1 MEKLNINNQDILE
14 TIYELEK
21 NKGKAR
27 LTDIALKLKFSKSR
41 TNQEIKKL
49 ISMGLIHEDK
59 YGPIVLTKLGLF
71 EAERIMFTHLLIKT
85 FLKSH
90 LGLDEAIS
98 EKDACAIEHII
109 SEETIKAMVKHLE
122 KDLDN
127 IGDFNLI
134 EAEEYLVKKKRLSEL
149 KVGQKARILKIEG
162 LRSIKKRIMEFG
174 IIKGEIIELIG
185 VAPFGDPLSY
195 KLNDFNLSLRIKE
208 ADNVIVELIEEV

>member
-27 LTDIALKLKFSKSR
+27 LTDIALKLEFSKSR

-49 ISMGLIHEDK
+49 ISMGLVQEDK

-85 FLKSH
+85 FLKNH
-90 LGLDEAIS
+90 LGLDEETS
-98 EKDACAIEHII
+98 ERDACAIEHII
-109 SEETIKAMVKHLE
+109 SEETIKAIVKHLE

-127 IGDFNLI
+127 IGDFNLT

-149 KVGQKARILKIEG
+149 KIGQKAKILKIEG
-162 LRSIKKRIMEFG
+162 IRSIKKRIMEFG
-174 IIKGEIIELIG
+174 IIKGEIIQLIG
-185 VAPFGDPLSY
+185 IAPFGDPLSY
-195 KLNDFNLSLRIKE
+195 RLNDFNISLRIKE

>member
-27 LTDIALKLKFSKSR
+27 LTDIALKLEFSKSR

-85 FLKSH
+85 FLKNH
-90 LGLDEAIS
+90 LGLDEDIS

-109 SEETIKAMVKHLE
+109 SEETIKAIVKHLE

-127 IGDFNLI
+127 IGDFNLT

>member
-27 LTDIALKLKFSKSR
+27 LTDIALKLEFSKSR

-85 FLKSH
+85 FLKNH
-90 LGLDEAIS
+90 LGLDEDVS
-98 EKDACAIEHII
+98 EKDACAIEHIV

-127 IGDFNLI
+127 IGDFNLT

-149 KVGQKARILKIEG
+149 KVGQKASILKIEG

-185 VAPFGDPLSY
+185 FAPFGDPLNY
-195 KLNDFNLSLRIKE
+195 RLNDFNLSLRIKE
-208 ADNVIVELIEEV
+208 ADNVIVELLEEV

>member
-27 LTDIALKLKFSKSR
+27 LTDIAMKLEFSKSR

-49 ISMGLIHEDK
+49 ISMGLVQEDK

-85 FLKSH
+85 FLKNH
-90 LGLDEAIS
+90 LGLDEETS
-98 EKDACAIEHII
+98 ERDACAIEHII
-109 SEETIKAMVKHLE
+109 SEETIKAIVKHLE

-127 IGDFNLI
+127 IGDFNLT

-149 KVGQKARILKIEG
+149 KIGQKARILKIEG

-185 VAPFGDPLSY
+185 IAPFGDPLSY
-195 KLNDFNLSLRIKE
+195 RLNDFNLSLRMKE

>member
-27 LTDIALKLKFSKSR
+27 LTDIALKLEFSKSR

-85 FLKSH
+85 FLKNH
-90 LGLDEAIS
+90 LGLDEDVS
-98 EKDACAIEHII
+98 EKDACAIEHIV

-127 IGDFNLI
+127 IGDFNLT

-185 VAPFGDPLSY
+185 VAPFGDPLNY
-195 KLNDFNLSLRIKE
+195 RLNDFNLSLRIKE
-208 ADNVIVELIEEV
+208 ADNVIVELLEEV

>member
-27 LTDIALKLKFSKSR
+27 LTDIALKLEFSKSR

-49 ISMGLIHEDK
+49 ISMGLVQEDK

-90 LGLDEAIS
+90 LGLDEETS

-109 SEETIKAMVKHLE
+109 SEETIKAIVKHLE

-127 IGDFNLI
+127 IGDFNLT

-149 KVGQKARILKIEG
+149 KIGQKARILKIEG

-185 VAPFGDPLSY
+185 IAPFGDPLSY

>member
-1 MEKLNINNQDILE
+1 MEKLSIKNQDILE

-21 NKGKAR
+21 VRGKAR
-27 LTDIALKLKFSKSR
+27 LTDIAGKLEFSKSR

-49 ISMGLIHEDK
+49 VALGLVQDDK

-90 LGLDEAIS
+90 LGLVEDVA

-109 SEETIKAMVKHLE
+109 SEETIKAIVNKLE
-122 KDLDN
+122 RDLDN
-127 IGDFNLI
+127 IGDFNLK

-149 KVGQKARILKIEG
+149 KIGQKAVILKIEG
-162 LRSIKKRIMEFG
+162 QRGIKKRLMEFG
-174 IIKGEIIELIG
+174 IIKGEVVELLG
-185 VAPFGDPLSY
+185 AAPFGDPLNFN
-195 KLNDFNLSLRIKE
+195 LHDFNLSLRIKD
-208 ADNVIVELIEEV
+208 ADNVIVQLLED

>member
-27 LTDIALKLKFSKSR
+27 LTDIALKLEFSKSR

-85 FLKSH
+85 FLKNH
-90 LGLDEAIS
+90 LGLDEATS
-98 EKDACAIEHII
+98 EKDACAIEHIV
-109 SEETIKAMVKHLE
+109 SEETIKAIVRHLE

-127 IGDFNLI
+127 IGDFNLT

-185 VAPFGDPLSY
+185 VAPFGDPLNY
-195 KLNDFNLSLRIKE
+195 KLNDFNLFLRIKE

>member
-27 LTDIALKLKFSKSR
+27 LTDIALKLEFSKSR

-49 ISMGLIHEDK
+49 ISMGLVNEDK
-59 YGPIVLTKLGLF
+59 YGPIILTKLGLF

-85 FLKSH
+85 FLKNH
-90 LGLDEAIS
+90 LGLDEETS
-98 EKDACAIEHII
+98 EKDACAIEHIV
-109 SEETIKAMVKHLE
+109 SEETIKAIVKHLE

-127 IGDFNLI
+127 IGDFNLT

-174 IIKGEIIELIG
+174 IIKGEVIQLIG
-185 VAPFGDPLSY
+185 VAPFGDPLNY
-195 KLNDFNLSLRIKE
+195 RLNDFNLSLRIKE

>member
-27 LTDIALKLKFSKSR
+27 LTDIALKLGFSKSR

-85 FLKSH
+85 FLKNH
-90 LGLDEAIS
+90 LGLDEETS
-98 EKDACAIEHII
+98 ERDACAIEHII

-127 IGDFNLI
+127 IGDFNLT

-149 KVGQKARILKIEG
+149 KVGQKAQILKIEG

-195 KLNDFNLSLRIKE
+195 RLNDFNLSLRIKE

>member
-27 LTDIALKLKFSKSR
+27 LTDIALKLEFSKSR

-85 FLKSH
+85 FLKNH
-90 LGLDEAIS
+90 LGLDEATS
-98 EKDACAIEHII
+98 EKDACAIEHIV
-109 SEETIKAMVKHLE
+109 SEETIKAIVRHLE

-127 IGDFNLI
+127 IGDFNLT

-185 VAPFGDPLSY
+185 VAPFGDPLNY